1 MENSMDIPQNIKN
14 RITIWSSKP
23 VSGSNWKELKSKSSQ
38 GYLHIHIQCNII
50 HNSQEMKVTQMSTD
64 GGADKQNV
72 IYTNNGI
79 LISLKKEENS
89 GTCCNIDKSRGQSI
103 LNVTSQPQKDI
114 LYDST

>member
-1 MENSMDIPQNIKN
+1 M
-14 RITIWSSKP
+14 
-23 VSGSNWKELKSKSSQ
+23 
-38 GYLHIHIQCNII
+38 HIHIQCNII

-89 GTCCNIDKSRGQSI
+89 GTCCNIGKSRGQSI